1 MCANRDNQ
9 QGVELSVE
17 KQYNMQF
24 LTYKLALHP
33 LLKALNM
40 VYVIL
45 RISVSPWSYAHTYR
59 KKSVLV
65 GPRSSQYPL
74 LPPEQAAS
82 DDECPDLC
90 SVLAV

>member
-1 MCANRDNQ
+1 MCADRDNQ
-9 QGVELSVE
+9 QGVELSGE

-45 RISVSPWSYAHTYR
+45 CVSVSPWSYAYTYR
-59 KKSVLV
+59 KKSVPV
-65 GPRSSQYPL
+65 GPPL
-74 LPPEQAAS
+74 QPVPAATS
-82 DDECPDLC
+82 RAGCQ
-90 SVLAV
+90 